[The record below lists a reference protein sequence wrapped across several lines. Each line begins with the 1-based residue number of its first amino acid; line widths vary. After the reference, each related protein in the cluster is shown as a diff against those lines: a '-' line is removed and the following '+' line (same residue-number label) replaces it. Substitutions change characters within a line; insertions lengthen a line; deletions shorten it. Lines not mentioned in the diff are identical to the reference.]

1 MVLTDDTFKEQE
13 EYFSLFK
20 DIVDDV
26 SVKQYTE
33 REGKLKDVERRICK
47 SCLLK

>member
-1 MVLTDDTFKEQE
+1 MNIKIVW
-13 EYFSLFK
+13 

-33 REGKLKDVERRICK
+33 RGGDLTDLDQNFAKLIKKKKRFN
-47 SCLLK
+47 

>member
-33 REGKLKDVERRICK
+33 RGGKLVMLEKNI
-47 SCLLK
+47 

>member
-26 SVKQYTE
+26 SVKRGIQKE
-33 REGKLKDVERRICK
+33 EEKLVMLEKNI
-47 SCLLK
+47 

>member
-1 MVLTDDTFKEQE
+1 MVLTNDTFDEQD

-33 REGKLKDVERRICK
+33 RGGKFW
-47 SCLLK
+47 

>member
-26 SVKQYTE
+26 SVKSGIQKE
-33 REGKLKDVERRICK
+33 EEKLVMLEKNI
-47 SCLLK
+47 